1 LSTTQ
6 QQAVS
11 MFLSYAHEDED
22 LLRELEAHLSPLKRL
37 GLVSTW
43 YDRQILPSTNW
54 SEEIDEHLEQASI
67 ILLLVSSSFIASD
80 YCYEKEMARALE
92 RHHAGQAR
100 VLPIILRPVDFTG
113 APFAALQALPTD
125 ARPITIWS
133 NRDQA
138 FMDVVAGIR
147 RTIEDLSL
155 LPASAPRA
163 ALPKIWNVPYSPNP
177 FFTGRDDLLAQL
189 HTRLISGQTTA
200 LTQPPT
206 RLISGQTT
214 ALTQPPTRL
223 ISGQTTALTQ
233 PPSAISGLGGI
244 GKTQLATHY
253 AYRYAQQYSAV
264 LWARAESNDSLT
276 ASYSQIAELLK
287 LPERT
292 ASEQQ
297 ITTNAVKTW
306 LQTHRSWLLIL
317 DNADDLALLPPFLP
331 AAPTGSI
338 LLTTRAWDMGGL
350 AIRLPVEALS
360 DQPGAT
366 LLLRRA
372 GLLSPTADLAQATAK
387 DQQAAIQLTQ
397 ELGGLPLALD
407 QAGAY
412 IEATGNTLETYQK
425 IYQKHRQTL
434 LQERRTLSLDH
445 PDPVATTW
453 SLSFERVEQKN
464 AAAAQLLQLCAY
476 LAPDAIPEN
485 IISEGAEYLGPEL
498 EPVAA
503 DPFLFSQ
510 AIEALRAYSLVARDP
525 QTQTISIHRLVQAMV
540 QDRVAVEVG
549 REWKRRVVLAVDAAC
564 PDVTDIKQWPAC
576 EQWLPHALVC
586 ADWIEQEQ
594 ISNREAAHLL
604 NQAAYYLDHRA
615 RYREAEPLYKRA
627 LAINE
632 EQMGAEHPDTARS
645 LNNLAGLY
653 ETQGKYAE
661 TEPLYKRALAIYE
674 EQMGAEHPD
683 TAVSLNNLAR
693 LYDTQG
699 KYAEAEPLY
708 KRALRI
714 YEQRLGREHPDT
726 IIILNNVTLF
736 LNAQKRYEDAEP
748 LLRRVLAVRKQR
760 LGGEHLETAE
770 SLRNLAEACEHV
782 GKDEEAEVLYKRALS
797 IYEEQL
803 GGKDGYTFRVL
814 NRLANLYTKWGRYR
828 EAEPL
833 LKRILMVCEEMLGE
847 EDATTQAVRE
857 NYATL
862 IELLEE
868 D

>member
-1 LSTTQ
+1 MSTTQ

-43 YDRQILPSTNW
+43 YDRRILPSTNW

-100 VLPIILRPVDFTG
+100 VLPIILRPVDFKG
-113 APFAALQALPTD
+113 APFATLQVLPTN
-125 ARPITIWS
+125 ARPITIWP
-133 NRDQA
+133 NRDTA

-189 HTRLISGQTTA
+189 HTQLTSGQPTA
-200 LTQPPT
+200 LTQT
-206 RLISGQTT
+206 
-214 ALTQPPTRL
+214 
-223 ISGQTTALTQ
+223 
-233 PPSAISGLGGI
+233 PSAISGLGGI

-306 LQTHRSWLLIL
+306 LQTHRNWLLIL
-317 DNADDLALLPPFLP
+317 DNAD
-331 AAPTGSI
+331 
-338 LLTTRAWDMGGL
+338 
-350 AIRLPVEALS
+350 
-360 DQPGAT
+360 
-366 LLLRRA
+366 
-372 GLLSPTADLAQATAK
+372 DLAQATAK

-445 PDPVATTW
+445 LDPVATTW

-549 REWKRRVVLAVDAAC
+549 REWKRRVVLAVDAAR
-564 PDVTDIKQWPAC
+564 PDVTDIK
-576 EQWLPHALVC
+576 QWLPHALVC

-627 LAINE
+627 LAIRE

-653 ETQGKYAE
+653 
-661 TEPLYKRALAIYE
+661 
-674 EQMGAEHPD
+674 
-683 TAVSLNNLAR
+683 
-693 LYDTQG
+693 DTQG

-708 KRALRI
+708 ARALRI

-726 IIILNNVTLF
+726 IIILNNVALF

-748 LLRRVLAVRKQR
+748 LLRRALAVRKQQLR
-760 LGGEHLETAE
+760 GEHLETAQ
-770 SLRNLAEACEHV
+770 SLDALAQVCEHV
-782 GKDEEAEVLYKRALS
+782 GKDEEAQVLYRRALA
-797 IYEEQL
+797 IYEGQL
-803 GGKDGYTFRVL
+803 GEENGYTLMVL
-814 NRLANLYTKWGRYR
+814 NRLASLYVKQERYR